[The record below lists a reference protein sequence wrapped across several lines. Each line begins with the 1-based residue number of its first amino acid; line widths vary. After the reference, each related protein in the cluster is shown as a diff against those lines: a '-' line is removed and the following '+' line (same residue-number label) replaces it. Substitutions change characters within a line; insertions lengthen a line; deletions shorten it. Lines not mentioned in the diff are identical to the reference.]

1 MSELNKKIKDDI
13 KEAMKN
19 KENEKRDA
27 LRMLSAAIKQYE
39 VDTREEITDSTIES
53 LIQKLI
59 KQRNEAAAQFKDAG
73 RNELYEKEMFEANL
87 LQQYLPKQ
95 LDDAELEKAIKEI
108 ASEVGATS
116 SKDMGKVMA
125 SAKEKIGTK
134 ADGKRVSE
142 VVKKVLS
149 TL

>member
-59 KQRNEAAAQFKDAG
+59 KQRNEAATQFKDAG

-95 LDDAELEKAIKEI
+95 LDDAELENIIKEI
-108 ASEVGATS
+108 ILEVGATS

-125 SAKEKIGTK
+125 AAKEKIGTR

-149 TL
+149 AL